1 MCQVVKILTAVL
13 ATALLVGCQSMQ
25 PTTAV
30 VTVEKPTL
38 LLPNVDQVKLNDVEW
53 HVINKN
59 AQAGAEDHIDTTFR
73 TAHSDTLFAITP
85 KDYEDMAVNQ
95 ANLVKVIRQYQAQIN
110 AYKQYYDSQATTAG
124 TTKSGTTSG
133 STN

>member
-1 MCQVVKILTAVL
+1 MYQVVKIISAFTL
-13 ATALLVGCQSMQ
+13 TALLMGCQTMQ

-53 HVINKN
+53 HIINKN
-59 AQAGAEDHIDTTFR
+59 AKSGAEDHIDTTFR

-85 KDYEDMAVNQ
+85 KDYEDMAINQ
-95 ANLVKVIRQYQAQIN
+95 ANLVKVIRQYQSQLS
-110 AYKQYYDSQATTAG
+110 AYKKYYDDQAAKG
-124 TTKSGTTSG
+124 DTTKTTTTG
-133 STN
+133 SN